1 MTKFETLTFEKI
13 EDIGI
18 LKINRPK
25 SLNAL
30 NLQVLK
36 ELDVAFDE
44 IDTDRTL
51 KVLIITGEGEKAFVA
66 GADIVELSKLDSMG
80 AQEFAKLG
88 QGVFRRLEILKIP
101 VIAAVNGFA
110 LGGGCELALAC
121 DFIYASENA
130 KFGQPEV
137 LLGLIPG
144 FGGTQRLARFVGL
157 PLARELIYS
166 GEQIT
171 ASRALEIG
179 LVNKVLPLSQLL
191 DEVLK
196 TAKTI
201 TLSAPLAVAASKEA
215 INDGFD
221 VALDKGLGF
230 EVDLFSDLFETD
242 DVKEGTLAFVEKR
255 KPVFKGE

>member
-1 MTKFETLTFEKI
+1 
-13 EDIGI
+13 
-18 LKINRPK
+18 
-25 SLNAL
+25 
-30 NLQVLK
+30 
-36 ELDVAFDE
+36 
-44 IDTDRTL
+44 
-51 KVLIITGEGEKAFVA
+51 
-66 GADIVELSKLDSMG
+66 MG